1 MKNLCDSLRQDLRK
15 QEAYIQYAEK
25 IQRDL
30 NLEQICGAITDLGVR
45 DTFPFEER
53 TFLHQAIKAFD
64 ANDIERINEILSR
77 HKASIWSNRGE
88 NATQWDLVSTAKSLI
103 EACED
108 LMRQLPEHSANQ
120 STLLDFYL
128 TYLREADRLQRELEQ
143 AITDYVDEHGLLIP
157 VISKARNQYRQL
169 TEKVQILFTK
179 QLTDTGW
186 PPQGRLYNANVFDE
200 MVAPKLKISGQRVAY
215 IMVDA
220 LRFELGLELEKQ
232 LKDEFEINLKP
243 AYACLPSIT
252 LIGMASLLP
261 GAGNDFSHS

>member
-1 MKNLCDSLRQDLRK
+1 MLISLISK
-15 QEAYIQYAEK
+15 TPEA
-25 IQRDL
+25 
-30 NLEQICGAITDLGVR
+30 T
-45 DTFPFEER
+45 
-53 TFLHQAIKAFD
+53 
-64 ANDIERINEILSR
+64 ANS
-77 HKASIWSNRGE
+77 SF
-88 NATQWDLVSTAKSLI
+88 TVDLVSTAKSLI
-103 EACED
+103 KACED

-200 MVAPKLKISGQRVAY
+200 MVAVAQYAASELSGELRDPDGGEIGESGVEKIRQQITDITELFHRAGIVPGSEE
-215 IMVDA
+215 A
-220 LRFELGLELEKQ
+220 LRLF
-232 LKDEFEINLKP
+232 
-243 AYACLPSIT
+243 
-252 LIGMASLLP
+252 
-261 GAGNDFSHS
+261 